1 MYMSTRSLSA
11 VSAAEPLLTEQCV
24 LCASG
29 ATKKFDKVA
38 LGLIW
43 DSLWS
48 LHVALEGKSTGM
60 RLSGGCPERKTHTMR
75 FEIWVRVGCV
85 RNCGQFG
92 PRSAQVLTE

>member
-48 LHVALEGKSTGM
+48 LALEGKSTGM

-75 FEIWVRVGCV
+75 FE
-85 RNCGQFG
+85 NCFRDLG
-92 PRSAQVLTE
+92 